1 MGFMSRKTVSFP
13 TEFVI
18 MEIYV
23 EYVGVHTGEKRI
35 YAEET
40 DKKVQK

>member
-18 MEIYV
+18 MEIYA
-23 EYVGVHTGEKRI
+23 ECVGLHTKEKEI
-35 YAEET
+35 YAEEG
-40 DKKVQK
+40 KRIQL